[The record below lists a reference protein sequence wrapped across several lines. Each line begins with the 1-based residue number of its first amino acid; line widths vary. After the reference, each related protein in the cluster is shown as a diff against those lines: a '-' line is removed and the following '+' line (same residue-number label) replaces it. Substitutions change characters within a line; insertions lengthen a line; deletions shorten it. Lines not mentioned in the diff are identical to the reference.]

1 MPRPNTKTERLH
13 IRLTTKEKS
22 KLEAQATKRGQTLTD
37 FVRSKTLKDIKDI
50 KNFFDQQPTCREA
63 FPKN

>member
-22 KLEAQATKRGQTLTD
+22 KLEAQANKKGQTLTD
-37 FVRSKTLKDIKDI
+37 FVRAKTLQD
-50 KNFFDQQPTCREA
+50 
-63 FPKN
+63 